1 MRSAYRPVR
10 WTERRVARDVRSELV
25 EIMPRL
31 RRFGIALTRSLV
43 DADDLVQAACERAL
57 SRGAQLHSETK
68 IAAWMYAI
76 MRNLWFDEM
85 RAQGARRADPIET
98 ASDVAGDDGEAIAER
113 NDTLAAVRRA
123 LALLPE
129 QQRSALILVCVDELT
144 YAEAAT
150 TLGVSIG
157 TVASRVARGRQA
169 LHERLLAESSA
180 VDARARQA
188 AEADS
193 PGLVRPVRSGLWRR
207 SPARKTV

>member
-1 MRSAYRPVR
+1 VP
-10 WTERRVARDVRSELV
+10 RDVRSELV

-57 SRGAQLHSETK
+57 SRGSQLQSETK
-68 IAAWMYAI
+68 IGAWMYTI

-85 RAQGARRADPIET
+85 RAPRTRRADPIET
-98 ASDVAGDDGEAIAER
+98 ANDLAGDDGEAITER
-113 NDTLAAVRRA
+113 NDTLVAVRRA
-123 LALLPE
+123 LAQLPE
-129 QQRSALILVCVDELT
+129 QQRSALILVCVDELS

-169 LHERLLAESSA
+169 LHERLLSESSA
-180 VDARARQA
+180 VEAPARQA
-188 AEADS
+188 EEADS
-193 PGLVRPVRSGLWRR
+193 TDAAQPARSGLWRR
-207 SPARKTV
+207 